1 MLQVV
6 FAENLSMGDCYDRM
20 ASLYHLIFQDWDES
34 IVRQAAQ
41 LASIIEDRWGPG
53 ARHILDVSCGIGTQ
67 AIGLAN
73 RGFLVTASDL
83 SETAVS
89 RARIE
94 AQRRG
99 ATIAFSI
106 SDMRAVYTH
115 HQRQFDAVI
124 SVDNCITH
132 LLNDDDLLL
141 ALRQM
146 YECTRSGGGCLIT
159 VKDYNRAAGPFE
171 PFGIREED
179 GKRYIIFQVWEF
191 VDQVYEL
198 AMYFV
203 VDDGTSGPLV
213 THVMRTKYN
222 AIGRDHLR
230 ALMRRAGFTNV
241 EWLDGCF
248 YHPVLIGNREA

>member
-1 MLQVV
+1 
-6 FAENLSMGDCYDRM
+6 MGDCYDRM
-20 ASLYHLIFQDWDES
+20 ASLYHLIYLDWDES
-34 IVRQAAQ
+34 IVRQSAQ
-41 LASIIEDRWGPG
+41 LASIIEERWGTE
-53 ARHILDVSCGIGTQ
+53 AKHILDVSCGIGTQ
-67 AIGLAN
+67 AIGLAK

-83 SETAVS
+83 SEAAVS
-89 RARIE
+89 RARTE

-99 ATIAFSI
+99 ATIAFSV
-106 SDMRAVYTH
+106 SDMRAAYTH

-141 ALRQM
+141 ALRQL
-146 YECTRSGGGCLIT
+146 YECTRPGGGCLLT
-159 VKDYNRAAGPFE
+159 VKDYDRANRETGPFE

-179 GKRYIIFQVWEF
+179 GKRYIIFQVWDF
-191 VDQVYEL
+191 VDHVYEL

-203 VDDGTSGPLV
+203 VDDATSGQLV

-222 AIGRDHLR
+222 AIGRDDLM

-241 EWLDGCF
+241 ECLDACF
-248 YHPVLIGNREA
+248 YHPILIGNREA